1 MTTKKKLEHIPTTS
15 MLAPP
20 PIALV
25 RLRDHFRDTYKLTG
39 PQVEI
44 MVVSS
49 SKSLEQGFAH
59 LSEVLAAGEQIERL
73 HAFYHGLKGL
83 FLNMGEPEWA
93 AYAKEIEQKMLA
105 GEELDHKRI
114 VGELQC
120 GVDEVLCYCGTTDAG
135 LDRSKGG

>member
-1 MTTKKKLEHIPTTS
+1 MTTKKKLEHVPKIG
-15 MLAPP
+15 MLAPK
-20 PIALV
+20 PISVA
-25 RLRDHFRDTYKLTG
+25 RLRDHFSDTYKLTE

-59 LSEVLAAGEQIERL
+59 FSEVFAAEGRVERL
-73 HAFYHGLKGL
+73 SAIYHGLKGL
-83 FLNMGEPEWA
+83 FLNMGEHEWA
-93 AYAKEIEQKMLA
+93 AYAKEIEQKILA
-105 GEELDHKRI
+105 GEELDHKKI
-114 VGELQC
+114 VRELQL